1 MQVKFEY
8 SEIQSLIKAKTGREI
23 VLSAI
28 DEQTVK
34 AEDKVNVK
42 VPFLGEIEK
51 SIGVNVSVEKIE
63 GNDIWL
69 KYDGGLGTD
78 MIIGGLLTFLSSTPA
93 MKMVEKTQG
102 NGIVV
107 HLYEVEKARE
117 VLNYVELKSFQFCD
131 NGIVLEGQF
140 KSKLLS
146 KLLPLLCSL

>member
-34 AEDKVNVK
+34 AEAKVSVK

-93 MKMVEKTQG
+93 MKLMGKTQG
-102 NGIVV
+102 NGMVV
-107 HLYEVEKARE
+107 HLDEVEEARK
-117 VLNYVELKSFQFCD
+117 VLDLVELTGIAFND
-131 NGIVLEGQF
+131 NAVDIEG
-140 KSKLLS
+140 KL
-146 KLLPLLCSL
+146 KVC

>member
-23 VLSAI
+23 GLSAI

-34 AEDKVNVK
+34 AEAKVSVK

-63 GNDIWL
+63 GNDVHL
-69 KYDGGLGTD
+69 KYDGGMGTD
-78 MIIGGLLTFLSSTPA
+78 MIIGGLLTFLSSSPA
-93 MKMVEKTQG
+93 LKLMLKTQG

-107 HLYEVEKARE
+107 HLDEVEEARK
-117 VLNYVELKSFQFCD
+117 VLDLVELTGIMFQEK
-131 NGIVLEGQF
+131 GVTVEGRF
-140 KSKLLS
+140 R
-146 KLLPLLCSL
+146 

>member
-8 SEIQSLIKAKTGREI
+8 SEIQSLVKSKTGREI
-23 VLSAI
+23 GLSAI

-34 AEDKVNVK
+34 AEAKVSVK

-63 GNDIWL
+63 SNDIWL
-69 KYDGGLGTD
+69 KYDGGMGTD
-78 MIIGGLLTFLSSTPA
+78 MIIGGLLSFLSSTAA

-107 HLYEVEKARE
+107 HLYEVEEARKALD
-117 VLNYVELKSFQFCD
+117 VVELTGIMFQEK
-131 NGIVLEGQF
+131 GVTVEGRF
-140 KSKLLS
+140 R
-146 KLLPLLCSL
+146 

>member
-8 SEIQSLIKAKTGREI
+8 SEIQSLVKSKTGREI
-23 VLSAI
+23 GLSAI

-34 AEDKVNVK
+34 AEAKVSVE

-69 KYDGGLGTD
+69 KYDGGMGTD
-78 MIIGGLLTFLSSTPA
+78 MIIGGLLSFLSSTAA

-107 HLYEVEKARE
+107 HLYEVEEARKALD
-117 VLNYVELKSFQFCD
+117 VVELTNIVFQEK
-131 NGIVLEGQF
+131 GVTVEGRIR
-140 KSKLLS
+140 
-146 KLLPLLCSL
+146 

>member
-8 SEIQSLIKAKTGREI
+8 SEIQSFIKAKTGREI

-34 AEDKVNVK
+34 AEAKVSVK
-42 VPFLGEIEK
+42 VPFLGKIEK

-69 KYDGGLGTD
+69 KYDGGMGTD
-78 MIIGGLLTFLSSTPA
+78 MIIDGLLSFLSSTAA

-107 HLYEVEKARE
+107 HLYEVEEARKALD
-117 VLNYVELKSFQFCD
+117 VVELTNIVFQEK
-131 NGIVLEGQF
+131 GVTVEGRIR
-140 KSKLLS
+140 
-146 KLLPLLCSL
+146 